1 MLRNRSC
8 HGGYQIRPLP
18 KNFTN
23 KAMPEV
29 AGIQAPS
36 LNVTA
41 PFVRCGATA
50 HDPPI
55 PRQEDDMNKT
65 KQIQWWNPF
74 AWFGAVLRS
83 TFAFFGMMS
92 PPPTSGLEN
101 LQVADVKDA
110 EKVAR
115 EAQEAST

>member
-1 MLRNRSC
+1 
-8 HGGYQIRPLP
+8 
-18 KNFTN
+18 
-23 KAMPEV
+23 
-29 AGIQAPS
+29 
-36 LNVTA
+36 
-41 PFVRCGATA
+41 
-50 HDPPI
+50 
-55 PRQEDDMNKT
+55 MNKT